1 MALIKK
7 STLPTVV
14 TEPFV
19 PASDFAS
26 LCSIL
31 QQSPSANERHR
42 AARELGAFPEAS
54 AVLAARLPLERD
66 PTVREFIISSM
77 IQIRDDVTVR
87 CLLDCLKSKDAALRN
102 EAIEALKQLPTEV
115 GPLLSELLR
124 DPDPDVRIFVV
135 NVLESLRYPL
145 VEQWLIQVINT
156 DPHVNVCATAVDLL
170 GEVGIKDAIP
180 ALQHLKLRFPD
191 EPYIQFAA
199 DVALKRIN
207 QA

>member
-7 STLPTVV
+7 PASPTVAIEAPMPV
-14 TEPFV
+14 
-19 PASDFAS
+19 SDLAS

-31 QQSPSANERHR
+31 QRSPSASERYG
-42 AARELGAFPEAS
+42 AARELGGFPEAG
-54 AVLAARLPLERD
+54 AVLAARLPQEPD
-66 PTVREFIISSM
+66 PRVREFIISSM
-77 IQIRDDVTVR
+77 LNIRDEVTVR
-87 CLLDCLKSKDAALRN
+87 GLLACFKSQDAALRN

-115 GPLLSELLR
+115 APLLSEQLS

-135 NVLESLRYPL
+135 NVLESLRHPL
-145 VEQWLIQVINT
+145 VEQWLIKVINT

-170 GEVGIKDAIP
+170 GEVGVSEAIP
-180 ALQHLKLRFPD
+180 ALQGLKKRFPD

-207 QA
+207 PA